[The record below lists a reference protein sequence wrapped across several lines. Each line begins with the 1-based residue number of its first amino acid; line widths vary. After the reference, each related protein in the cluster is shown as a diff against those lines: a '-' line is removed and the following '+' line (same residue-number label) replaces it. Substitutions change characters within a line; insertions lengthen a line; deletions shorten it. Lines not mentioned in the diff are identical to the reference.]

1 VAKYDS
7 ESNWYNAIY
16 GDRDQEDEWRELEE
30 VLLPLDITV
39 PLKTLVMNKCKP
51 NVPGLLPAS
60 VSNDMSGQSVTANI
74 QPRKKWQASKKTGM
88 HLEILRAPKTHQVL

>member
-1 VAKYDS
+1 MAKYDS

-51 NVPGLLPAS
+51 KVGR
-60 VSNDMSGQSVTANI
+60 
-74 QPRKKWQASKKTGM
+74 PRAGNQIM
-88 HLEILRAPKTHQVL
+88 CQVYFQHLCPMT